1 MDTKALRQ
9 KVLDLAI
16 RGKLVPQDPND
27 EPASVLLER
36 IRQQK
41 QQMVKDGKL
50 KAKDIK
56 NDTIIFVGEDNL
68 HYEKFADGS
77 VKCIEDEIPFDLPDS
92 WAWSR
97 IGPLCEYI
105 TSGSRGWAQYYS
117 DTGSLF
123 LRMGNLSR
131 DSFELRLDNLQR
143 VNLPDNAEGVRTRV
157 VENDLLFSITAE
169 IGMLGL
175 IPADFE
181 EAYINQ
187 HVGLIRFLK
196 AAQTKYFP
204 YILMSNFCRNQYYI
218 VQSGMKNSFRLDNI
232 QNILAPVPPLIE
244 QIRIAEKLSSIWA
257 QIQQIDVESVEA
269 SDLIAQAKSKILD
282 LAIRG
287 QLVPQDPADEPASV
301 LLERIWAEKEEHIQ
315 QGKIKR
321 DKKESVIFRGEDNSY
336 YLNDGTSTIDISEE
350 LPFDIP
356 DSWCWGRLK
365 DIVMI
370 NPRNKLDDDTMV
382 AFIPMPL
389 IEDGYSGRHTS
400 EVRKWKEVKTGFTH
414 FQEGDVGVAKITP
427 CFENRKSAIF
437 ENLCNGFGAGTTELH
452 VFRPYN
458 GTILPQYLL
467 AYMKSA
473 QFVENGKQTFS
484 GAVGQQRLS
493 KEYVENAY
501 FPIPPMEE
509 QKRIVHQLG
518 IVFKHL
524 NSISDS
530 LS

>member
-56 NDTIIFVGEDNL
+56 NDSIIFVGEDNL

-77 VKCIEDEIPFDLPDS
+77 VKCIEDEIPFELPDG

-97 IGPLCEYI
+97 MGSLCEYI

-131 DSFELRLDNLQR
+131 DSFELRMDNLQR
-143 VNLPDNAEGVRTRV
+143 VDLPDNVEGTRTRV
-157 VENDLLFSITAE
+157 AENDLLFSITAE

-175 IPADFE
+175 IPANFE

-196 AAQTKYFP
+196 EAQTKYFP
-204 YILMSNFCRNQYYI
+204 YILMSAFCRDQYYT

-232 QNILAPVPPLIE
+232 QSILAPVPPLGE
-244 QIRIAEKLSSIWA
+244 QIRITEKLNSIWLH
-257 QIQQIDVESVEA
+257 IQQIDGESETA
-269 SDLIAQAKSKILD
+269 SDIISKAKSKILD
-282 LAIRG
+282 LAIHG

-301 LLERIWAEKEEHIQ
+301 LLERIRAEKEELIR

-336 YLNDGTSTIDISEE
+336 YEKISNKAENIDNEIPFELPEGWEFVRLKGIWELISGRDLSSSEYNADGTGIPYITGASNFIDGKVELVRWTTSPQVITEAGDLLLTCKGTVGEMAFNTFGSAHIARQIMAIRNTFALNSEY
-350 LPFDIP
+350 LALCMGFY
-356 DSWCWGRLK
+356 
-365 DIVMI
+365 I
-370 NPRNKLDDDTMV
+370 NAIKN
-382 AFIPMPL
+382 
-389 IEDGYSGRHTS
+389 
-400 EVRKWKEVKTGFTH
+400 
-414 FQEGDVGVAKITP
+414 VAKGLIP
-427 CFENRKSAIF
+427 GISREDIL
-437 ENLCNGFGAGTTELH
+437 NL
-452 VFRPYN
+452 
-458 GTILPQYLL
+458 ILPVPPLNYQARVVERVAALTNYLI
-467 AYMKSA
+467 AIEK
-473 QFVENGKQTFS
+473 
-484 GAVGQQRLS
+484 
-493 KEYVENAY
+493 
-501 FPIPPMEE
+501 
-509 QKRIVHQLG
+509 
-518 IVFKHL
+518 
-524 NSISDS
+524 S